1 MKLKALLQIDFVSD
15 VACPWCAIGLHS
27 LEEALRRAADVLQAE
42 ITFQPFELNPGM
54 AAVGEN
60 MAEHIARKYGTT
72 SQQAAASREMVRSRA
87 AEVGFAFNAS
97 DRSRVYN
104 TFDAHRLLHWA
115 QIVGR
120 QRELKHALFKANFT
134 DDANVSDVN
143 VLAEV
148 AAGAGLDAREAAD
161 VLHSTRYADEVRTAE
176 QAWLSRGIHSVPGIV
191 INSKWLLSGGQP
203 PGTFEQTLRA
213 IAEELQQAPA

>member
-1 MKLKALLQIDFVSD
+1 MMPKPSLKIDFVSD

-27 LEEALRRAADVLQAE
+27 LEEALRRTADVVDVD

-54 AAVGEN
+54 AKAGEN
-60 MAEHIARKYGTT
+60 MTEHIARKYGG
-72 SQQAAASREMVRSRA
+72 SAQQSAASREMVRSRA
-87 AEVGFAFNAS
+87 ADVGFAFNAS

-115 QIVGR
+115 NIVGR

-134 DDANVSDVN
+134 EDANVSDAH

-148 AAGAGLDAREAAD
+148 AASAGLDPQEATS
-161 VLHSTRYADEVRTAE
+161 VLNSARYADEVRAAE
-176 QAWLSRGIHSVPGIV
+176 QTWLARGINSVPGIV
-191 INSKWLLSGGQP
+191 IDGKWLISGGQP
-203 PGTFEQTLRA
+203 PEAFEQALRT
-213 IAEELQQAPA
+213 IAAEKQKTT